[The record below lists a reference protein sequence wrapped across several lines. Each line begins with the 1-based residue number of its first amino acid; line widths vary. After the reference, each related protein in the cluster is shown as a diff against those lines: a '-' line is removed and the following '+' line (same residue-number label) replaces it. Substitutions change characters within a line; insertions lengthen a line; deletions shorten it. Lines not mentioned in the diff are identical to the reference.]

1 MERVRILSLKGLSRR
16 QQAFVRVGQ
25 KEAARVWTVCRDL
38 HQAARQDHK
47 PWPNRDALQKAT
59 KGRFALHSQS
69 AQMVTHAFLA
79 NGDTA
84 QQLRSQGRT
93 DIRYPYK
100 DKTFH
105 PLMWPAQAMRLEGQ
119 RILLPMGRGR
129 VSLVI
134 PRPDWLTEKSACKV
148 VWNGVHNEL
157 HVTRSEPDPLPPHS
171 AGLETTSRH
180 ATVDLGQ
187 IHQAAVATN
196 DGDALIVSGRGI
208 RSVKRQHSQQLGE
221 IASKRSRCTKGP
233 RRWRTLGRARA
244 KLTLR
249 QVRRVR
255 DLRHKGTRQVADFC
269 KAHAVEAV
277 FIGNPDG
284 VRRKNSGRHHNQRMS
299 QWEYGRDI
307 DYLQQ
312 KAEQDRIVSFIG
324 DERGTSSQCPVCGH
338 RHKPRGRNWR
348 CQACGFE
355 GHRDIVG
362 AVNMHPIA
370 YDGQVVPFPKRITHC
385 GPHGPYLRPGS
396 LRRSSRPGTGHRMD
410 SSVRRCLAETRNQ
423 APQDICAGSL
433 EHAHEPCHS
442 VRSLPA

>member
-129 VSLVI
+129 PSLI
-134 PRPDWLTEKSACKV
+134 LPKPAWLDQPRACQII
-148 VWNGVHNEL
+148 WNGLHNEW
-157 HVTRSEPDPLPPHS
+157 HISVTEDSGEASVLEPTH
-171 AGLETTSRH
+171 RH

-196 DGDALIVSGRGI
+196 DGHALIVSGRGI
-208 RSVKRQHSQQLGE
+208 RSLKRQHSQQLGE
-221 IASKRSRCTKGP
+221 IASKRSRCTKGS

-255 DLRHKGTRQVADFC
+255 DLRHKGTRQVVDFC
-269 KAHAVEAV
+269 KADAVEAV

-312 KAEQDRIVSFIG
+312 KLEQDRIVHCGPHGPCFTG
-324 DERGTSSQCPVCGH
+324 DERGTSSRCPVCGH
-338 RHKPRGRNWR
+338 RHKPKGRNWR

-370 YDGQVVPFPKRITHC
+370 YGQVVPFPKRITHC
-385 GPHGPYLRPGS
+385 GPHGPYLRPGH
-396 LRRSSRPGTGHRMD
+396 LRRSSRPDTGH
-410 SSVRRCLAETRNQ
+410 SCLTPTRNQ
-423 APQDICAGSL
+423 APQDVSL
-433 EHAHEPCHS
+433 RVLRNTPTDRVYG
-442 VRSLPA
+442 VRSSPA